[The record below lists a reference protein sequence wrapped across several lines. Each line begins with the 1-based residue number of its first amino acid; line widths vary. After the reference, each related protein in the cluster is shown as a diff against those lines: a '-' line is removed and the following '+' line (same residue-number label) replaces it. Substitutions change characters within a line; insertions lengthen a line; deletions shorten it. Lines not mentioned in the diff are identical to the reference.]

1 VATAGRRCAGRRR
14 LIEPLTTDDRVTE
27 SEAAALARLYDL
39 DLADDP
45 GDLDLYLALAR
56 RADGPVV
63 ELAAGSGRVAVPLA
77 LAGHALTGIDR
88 DAAMLDRARVF
99 AGRSGLGATK
109 AENPR
114 LVEADLL
121 GADLPAALREA
132 GAAASGYALA
142 ILALNTIHVFA
153 ERGEQREIVERMAR
167 FLRPGGL
174 AVIDAWQPQPD
185 DLVRFDGRLSLE
197 WLREDPE
204 TGRQVTK
211 LAAAWYEPASRIV
224 TLTTLF
230 DEWQPGESTRRW
242 TRIDRL
248 RLASSEELVEAAEAA
263 GLVVE
268 DVATDYD
275 LSPYGTST
283 DRAIV
288 IARRRD

>member
-1 VATAGRRCAGRRR
+1 VTHDADDQSGRDS
-14 LIEPLTTDDRVTE
+14 EPKPE

-45 GDLDLYLALAR
+45 GDIDLYLALAR
-56 RADGPVV
+56 RTDGPVV
-63 ELAAGSGRVAVPLA
+63 ELAVGSGRVAVPLA
-77 LAGHALTGIDR
+77 EAGYDVTGIDR
-88 DAAMLDRARVF
+88 DKAMLDRASER
-99 AGRSGLGATK
+99 AGGDGSPTPGRGRL
-109 AENPR
+109 R
-114 LVEADLL
+114 LVHEDLL
-121 GADLPAALREA
+121 ASDVTAALRRD
-132 GAAASGYALA
+132 GASASGYGLA

-153 ERGEQREIVERMAR
+153 ERGEQRRMVETMAR

-174 AVIDAWQPQPD
+174 AVIDAWQPQPE

-211 LAAAWYEPASRIV
+211 LAAAWYQPAHRLV

-230 DEWQPGESTRRW
+230 DEWQPGKSARRW
-242 TRIDRL
+242 SRTDRL
-248 RLASSEELVEAAEAA
+248 RLASSEELVAAAEAA
-263 GLVVE
+263 GLIVE
-268 DVATDYD
+268 DVASDYD

-288 IARRRD
+288 IARRPD